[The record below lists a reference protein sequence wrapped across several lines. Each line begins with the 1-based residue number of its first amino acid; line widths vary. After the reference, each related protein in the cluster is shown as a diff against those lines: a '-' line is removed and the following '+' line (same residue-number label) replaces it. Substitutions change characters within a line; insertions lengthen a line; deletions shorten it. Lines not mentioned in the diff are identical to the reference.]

1 MAHQIENLNEA
12 NTLNPVVQHLLE
24 NGMDSL
30 AETFGILL
38 NQAMLIERSRALN
51 AQPYER
57 TETRQ
62 GYANGFKDKTLN
74 TRLGAV
80 SLNIPQVRGGLSFY
94 PTSVL
99 EKGQRSEQALTL
111 SMAEMYISGVS
122 TRKVTTV
129 LESLCGLEIS
139 SSQVSTATAK
149 LDAQLEIWR
158 NRPLGLC
165 PYVLLDA
172 RYEKV
177 RQGGH
182 VTDNAVLIAI
192 AVDQEGKRTVLGV
205 SVGMSE
211 AEVNWRD
218 FLNSLIQRGMRG
230 VSYIVSDNHCGLK
243 AARKAC
249 LPTVPWQR
257 CQFHAQQNAQ
267 AFVPRIEMR
276 AQVALDIRAIFN
288 ASDLSDAQQRLK
300 DTIKKYETNAPK
312 LADWMEQNLPECFT
326 VFMLPVTHQ
335 RRMRTSNAIERL
347 NQELKR
353 RTRVI
358 RIFPNDHSLLR
369 LITALLID
377 KSEQW
382 ETDKIYLNMKSD
394 SKPL

>member
-1 MAHQIENLNEA
+1 MAHQIENLSEA
-12 NTLNPVVQHLLE
+12 NTLNPVLQHLLE
-24 NGMDSL
+24 NGMESL

-38 NQAMLIERSRALN
+38 NQAMLIERSRALK

-57 TETRQ
+57 TEARQ

-80 SLNIPQVRGGLSFY
+80 ALNIPQVRGNLSFY
-94 PTSVL
+94 PASVL

-205 SVGMSE
+205 SVGLSE

-218 FLNSLIQRGMRG
+218 FLNSLLQRGMRG

-276 AQVALDIRAIFN
+276 AQAALDIRAIFN

-300 DTIKKYETNAPK
+300 DTIKKYESTAPK

-326 VFMLPVTHQ
+326 VFALPAAHQ

-358 RIFPNDHSLLR
+358 RIFPNDASLLR